1 MATGTAIALGI
12 SAATAAASTGM
23 AIHQA
28 QTGRE
33 RQRKAEEALDSYE
46 RQDLKNVY
54 ANLRVPMEGYRMREQ
69 EIQQQTANQAEM
81 LSMAGARGMTGT
93 TALMMQSQM
102 GMAAIQADLEQSQ
115 FRVKQMIASEEARI
129 QGMQERREEQ
139 DLAGLG
145 AERVAGSQQFQTGV
159 AGAIKG
165 VGALGSSLMGIGGG
179 LGRERID
186 VPQSMSPIQTNQ
198 VTVTGGPGSQDYI
211 DPNQFR
217 PK

>member
-12 SAATAAASTGM
+12 SAASAAASTGM

-28 QTGRE
+28 QKGRE
-33 RQRKAEEALDSYE
+33 RQREAEQALDSYE

-81 LSMAGARGMTGT
+81 MSMAGARGMAGT

-145 AERVAGSQQFQTGV
+145 AERAAGAQQYQTGV

-165 VGALGSSLMGIGGG
+165 VGALGTTVMGAFAPTETTDPTIQTTKIPEINTDPYGDPLGGG
-179 LGRERID
+179 VNPATGYGRYG
-186 VPQSMSPIQTNQ
+186 Q
-198 VTVTGGPGSQDYI
+198 
-211 DPNQFR
+211 
-217 PK
+217 